1 MGLFD
6 AEDDEPI
13 ILENADLDCS
23 PQGESVTEAEVS
35 KIDEYLDPGEKVHY
49 LATNSGGRFT
59 MDGAKDN
66 NVGATRTAVTDKRII
81 IKLARR
87 GPLTINANIEE
98 RTIDYSGI
106 SVVDLSIATL
116 KTKLKLDTPT
126 RTYGIGIGSIPDEE
140 AREMK
145 NFIRNIIDEEKNQ
158 GTANKSKSDPFEQIE
173 KLQKLLDSGAITEEE
188 YNKKKEELMS
198 QI

>member
-6 AEDDEPI
+6 VEDDEPI

-35 KIDEYLDPGEKVHY
+35 KIDDYLDPGEKVHY
-49 LATNSGGRFT
+49 LATNTGGRFT

-66 NVGATRTAVTDKRII
+66 NVSATRTAVTDKRII

-106 SVVDLSIATL
+106 SVVDLSLATL

-145 NFIRNIIDEEKNQ
+145 DFIRDKIGEEKNR
-158 GTANKSKSDPFEQIE
+158 GTANESKSDPFEQIE

-188 YNKKKEELMS
+188 YDKKKEELMS